1 MKHIIYHSL
10 KAMEFYNYY
19 LADRFPEA
27 PMLVLAFQWR
37 GDAYASAAI
46 QVAKLLYVTPTQ
58 K

>member
-1 MKHIIYHSL
+1 
-10 KAMEFYNYY
+10 MEFYNYY